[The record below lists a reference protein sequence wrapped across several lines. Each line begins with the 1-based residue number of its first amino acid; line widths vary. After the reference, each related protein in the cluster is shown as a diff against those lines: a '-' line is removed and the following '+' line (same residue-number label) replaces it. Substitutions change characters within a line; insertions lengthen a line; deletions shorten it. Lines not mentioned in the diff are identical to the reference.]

1 MDDRDDKNV
10 VVIERSDGGLGA
22 FLFGLAMG
30 AGAAL
35 LFAPRTGEDMRREL
49 RNQGRR
55 LRTSAVEKAED
66 LQELL
71 SGGYDDARSRVEEG
85 VHSARDTIQ
94 RNKENAKDAVDAGRA
109 VAHSAREELERRL
122 SEAKSARARTRST
135 DAPADDAPEAS

>member
-35 LFAPRTGEDMRREL
+35 LLAPRAGEETRREL

-71 SGGYDDARSRVEEG
+71 SGGYEEARSRVERG
-85 VHSARDTIQ
+85 VNTARDTMQ
-94 RNKENAKDAVDAGRA
+94 LNKDSAKDAVEAGRA
-109 VAHSAREELERRL
+109 VASSAREELERRL
-122 SEAKSARARTRST
+122 SEAKSSRARTRST
-135 DAPADDAPEAS
+135 NAPPDDPPDAS